1 MTSRCK
7 LTMNTLKLELR
18 IFLTTKGNKF
28 CDKRSVSKMPKNEI
42 SHKSPC
48 KFKIWVAVITKEE
61 IQ

>member
-1 MTSRCK
+1 
-7 LTMNTLKLELR
+7 MNTLKLEMR

-28 CDKRSVSKMPKNEI
+28 CDKRCVSKMPKNEI